1 VEIHDGSN
9 AGSNTP
15 PAAEVV
21 AVLLVARNASAFEV
35 YENGTKVLDGPDSL
49 PVPKGDKRTVVI
61 KASGFK
67 DKPLVV
73 DTTKKKIIFSLA
85 RLPVVNTGSGA
96 THPVNAGSGSGHVVE
111 PLPPPPPVGPDCSN
125 KILDPKSRACINQY
139 CAKHSDDDKCH
150 ME

>member
-9 AGSNTP
+9 GGSNNP

-49 PVPKGDKRTVVI
+49 PVPKGEKRTVMV

-73 DTTKKKIIFSLA
+73 DTTKKRIIFALT
-85 RLPVVNTGSGA
+85 RNPVVNSGSGA
-96 THPVNAGSGSGHVVE
+96 THPVNAGSGSGHVAE
-111 PLPPPPPVGPDCSN
+111 TPPPPAGPDCSN
-125 KILDPKSRACINQY
+125 KILAPKSRACIDQY